1 MEGSSSSGKRR
12 IFKFKKLDMTEK
24 QQREILALTAM
35 MDYITKKS
43 VIDKTELREIE
54 QRVDLILANI
64 ERTSKF
70 FKRLA

>member
-1 MEGSSSSGKRR
+1 
-12 IFKFKKLDMTEK
+12 MTEK

-64 ERTSKF
+64 ERTNKF